1 MLAYSITGRGKD
13 IVYLHGYL
21 ENKRVWESIANQLHA
36 RNVLIDL
43 PGCGESPVLENQTIE
58 TMAEAVANTLLLIGL
73 QKATFVAHSMGGYV
87 ALALA
92 EKMPSL
98 FNALVLLHSH
108 PFADSEEKKTN
119 RYKEIEII
127 KQGRKNLLLQS
138 FVPKLY
144 APDFN
149 DKNALSLSFEMANNT
164 SEEGMIACLQ
174 AMAQR
179 PDRSYL
185 LHELNFPVI
194 WIYGKHDQLFNYQMA
209 EQFNTTNTNV
219 KKVLLENTGHIGMF
233 EQTNEVLKYI
243 EPFTK

>member
-1 MLAYSITGRGKD
+1 MGILT
-13 IVYLHGYL
+13 
-21 ENKRVWESIANQLHA
+21 NQIIA
-36 RNVLIDL
+36 RNILLDL
-43 PGCGESPVLENQTIE
+43 PGCGNSPILVNQTIE
-58 TMAEAVANTLLLIGL
+58 SMAETVANTLLMIGIN
-73 QKATFVAHSMGGYV
+73 QATFVAHSMGGYV

-92 EKMPSL
+92 EKMPLL
-98 FNALVLLHSH
+98 FNALVLFHSH
-108 PFADSEEKKTN
+108 PFADSEEKKAN

-127 KQGRKNLLLQS
+127 QQGRKNLLLQS

-149 DKNALSLSFEMANNT
+149 DKNALALSFEMANNT

-185 LHELNFPVI
+185 LHKLNFPVI

-209 EQFNTTNTNV
+209 EQFNTNNTNV
-219 KKVLLENTGHIGMF
+219 KKVLLENAGHMGMF

-243 EPFTK
+243 ESFTK